1 MKARSLQ
8 LLSAS
13 NTRPGCRRGATL
25 QLTQLHPLHTL
36 TRQTITMPDYIL
48 IKYLHVA
55 TVIISG
61 TGFTLRLGLMLWR
74 ETGLNQ
80 RAVKILPHVN
90 DTLLLA
96 SGITLAVLSA
106 QYPLAQGWLT
116 AKLIALV
123 IYILLGMLALKPR
136 FARPVRLGFGLLA
149 LLVFAYIV
157 SVALARQA
165 WPL

>member
-1 MKARSLQ
+1 
-8 LLSAS
+8 
-13 NTRPGCRRGATL
+13 
-25 QLTQLHPLHTL
+25 
-36 TRQTITMPDYIL
+36 MPDYTL
-48 IKYLHVA
+48 IKTLHVA

-61 TGFTLRLGLMLWR
+61 TGFALRLGLMLWR
-74 ETGLNQ
+74 EAWLGQ
-80 RAVKILPHVN
+80 RVMKILPHVN

-123 IYILLGMLALKPR
+123 VYILLGMLALKPR
-136 FARPVRLGFGLLA
+136 FARPARLGFGLLA
-149 LLVFAYIV
+149 LLVFGYIV